1 MPRPQRKTA
10 NAETLNS
17 KQLLLNVD
25 NGYGD
30 CNYEANQAESVYSDN
45 EDHHESWKNFLKRHC
60 KNVIHFFV
68 EDWFLSA
75 MLGFITAILSITV
88 DVGYEYMNHYRAI
101 IYDKAIQVDYVLGF
115 TSWIT
120 YLVVFC
126 SLGALTCKYISAQA
140 IGSGIPEVKVIMNG
154 FSLHNYL
161 TFRTLIAKMLSL
173 TMVLG
178 SGMPLGKEGPFVH
191 MGAIVATLLSKITR
205 QWQNKAFFTNEGR
218 EVEILSSG
226 CAVGIAC
233 TFSAPAGAVLYGIE
247 STHKYF
253 AVKNYWRAFFATTCS
268 ALIFRFANAAI
279 IPPDIAGTITAYYQT
294 SFPNEVFLIE
304 EIPVF
309 MLIGVLCGLAGAM
322 FLMVHK
328 RITYIQ
334 KNNRIFKKLFGTSG
348 FSFTV
353 FMALVVGLITFPD
366 GFGKYVGGR
375 YTFRETIS
383 DLISNCTMS
392 LYNTTGMGCPEHFLK
407 RWATSG
413 DYDSFVILR
422 TLMGY
427 FTINYFLVAVCITLA
442 LPAGIFVPS
451 FVLGAV
457 GGRVIG
463 ELMVL
468 MFPEGIR
475 GPDGPQIYPGL
486 YAVVGAAAYTGAIT
500 HSLSIAV
507 IVCETTGQLC
517 ALLPVLIA
525 LMIANAVSSFLHPSI
540 YESIIII
547 KRYPH
552 LTELP
557 PSRISVHTLKVE
569 QIMVRDVVY
578 ITNKTTY
585 KELRELLI
593 NTPQLRSYPLVTN
606 DEDQILLGSV
616 ARKYL
621 NYLLNVHLGADPLL
635 SNRPSSRQSRK
646 SKKDEN
652 GHTITTKTFSGNT
665 LLSISPLHEDNKC
678 QNTLNNIFRR
688 PNQPLDPFSEIRGGF
703 IRNIFS
709 TASFYRKY
717 EPDLTMTP
725 PNSALRDH
733 AKKLEKTIDLDE
745 LAIDSAPFQLV
756 LGTSLYKVHTLFSLL
771 SLNHAY
777 VTHRGKLVGVVALR
791 ELRLALADIYT
802 RGAVPNRAT
811 SIMSIN
817 NMSRNVSQIK
827 LDGFAKDEDDEEEK
841 PKINVVGASEDGTI
855 SMDGLI
861 RQSDT
866 DESGPNSPVSNV

>member
-1 MPRPQRKTA
+1 MP
-10 NAETLNS
+10 
-17 KQLLLNVD
+17 V
-25 NGYGD
+25 
-30 CNYEANQAESVYSDN
+30 
-45 EDHHESWKNFLKRHC
+45 FLF
-60 KNVIHFFV
+60 N
-68 EDWFLSA
+68 
-75 MLGFITAILSITV
+75 
-88 DVGYEYMNHYRAI
+88 RAV
-101 IYDKAIQVDYVLGF
+101 IYDKAVQIDYVLGF
-115 TSWIT
+115 TSWVT
-120 YLVVFC
+120 YLVFFC
-126 SLGALTCKYISAQA
+126 TLGALTCKYISVQA

-154 FSLHNYL
+154 FTLHNYL

-173 TMVLG
+173 TLVLG

-191 MGAIVATLLSKITR
+191 MGAIVATLLSKMTR
-205 QWQNKAFFTNEGR
+205 QWQNKAFFSNEGR

-322 FLMVHK
+322 FLMLHK
-328 RITYIQ
+328 KITTIK
-334 KNNRIFKKLFGTSG
+334 KNSPIFKKLFGTSG

-366 GFGKYVGGR
+366 GFGKYIGGR

-392 LYNTTGMGCPEHFLK
+392 LYNTTAMGCQESFLR
-407 RWATSG
+407 RWATNGVFESG
-413 DYDSFVILR
+413 VLLR
-422 TLMGY
+422 TLLGY
-427 FTINYFLVAVCITLA
+427 FLVNYLLVAVCITLA
-442 LPAGIFVPS
+442 VPAGIFVPS
-451 FVLGAV
+451 FVLGAT

-463 ELMVL
+463 ELMTI

-578 ITNKTTY
+578 ITKKTTY

-593 NTPQLRSYPLVTN
+593 NTPQLRSYPLVTDD
-606 DEDQILLGSV
+606 DEKILLGSV

-635 SNRPSSRQSRK
+635 SNRPSSRA
-646 SKKDEN
+646 SKKSPREQN
-652 GHTITTKTFSGNT
+652 GHTMTTKTFSGNT
-665 LLSISPLHEDNKC
+665 LLSISPLHEDSKC
-678 QNTLNNIFRR
+678 QTTLNSIFRR
-688 PNQPLDPFSEIRGGF
+688 PNQPLDPFSEIRGSSFMRG
-703 IRNIFS
+703 IFS
-709 TASFYRKY
+709 SASFRRDQ
-717 EPDLTMTP
+717 PDLTMTP

-733 AKKLEKTIDLDE
+733 AKKLEKPINLDE

-811 SIMSIN
+811 SMLS
-817 NMSRNVSQIK
+817 MAPSRNVSQTR
-827 LDGFAKDEDDEEEK
+827 LEEK
-841 PKINVVGASEDGTI
+841 GADPSPKSEVTQGDDGGI

-861 RQSDT
+861 RPSDT
-866 DESGPNSPVSNV
+866 DESGPNSPICDA